1 MSPET
6 IELGVVT
13 NGAGDMFELES
24 TVLAATIGDSHVRP
38 YGEILAGILDGNPL
52 LSVRG
57 DIAEEC
63 WRIVAPVTR
72 AWAAD
77 EVPLQSYPAG
87 SAGPKGW

>member
-13 NGAGDMFELES
+13 NGAGDMFELED
-24 TVLAATIGDSHVRP
+24 TTLAATIGDSHVRP
-38 YGEILAGILDGNPL
+38 YGEILGGILDGNPL

-63 WRIVAPVTR
+63 WRIVDPVLK

-77 EVPLQSYPAG
+77 EVPLQTYRAG
-87 SAGPKGW
+87 SSGPRGW